1 MPADRHHI
9 VAAPE
14 FVARLEQLQ
23 TAWEGGDERAGRI
36 LTQAARLV
44 RELGDGTDNGHHPL
58 TDKSEVG
65 QGDLRDCTASEFRS
79 DPQAKLD
86 CRLVWRQLAEQEP
99 GQGPVRE
106 LIHVGLRHE
115 TPDTYEHSIA
125 TLERDP
131 SESLAENDVFGK
143 NDYVGQK
150 NTATRNA
157 ALENQRTV
165 ALARAGVAPMSKSRP
180 LGEADFGAR
189 TSSGATATRT
199 RTLSDNK
206 NGRGT

>member
-1 MPADRHHI
+1 MSGPYELY
-9 VAAPE
+9 VAPE
-14 FVARLEQLQ
+14 FVQRLRSLAE
-23 TAWEGGDERAGRI
+23 AADKGDKRAARI
-36 LTQAARLV
+36 LDVAQGVIER
-44 RELGDGTDNGHHPL
+44 LGDGTENGHHPL

-86 CRLVWRQLAEQEP
+86 CRLVWRQLAAQKP